1 MLEETTPRTS
11 RKWKPHQTFA
21 STMNMA
27 GEKHIE
33 TPLQSEHIAAKHEG
47 NVV

>member
-11 RKWKPHQTFA
+11 SKWKPHQTFA

-27 GEKHIE
+27 GEKHMEMDHQTE
-33 TPLQSEHIAAKHEG
+33 TVGTKETS
-47 NVV
+47 VV